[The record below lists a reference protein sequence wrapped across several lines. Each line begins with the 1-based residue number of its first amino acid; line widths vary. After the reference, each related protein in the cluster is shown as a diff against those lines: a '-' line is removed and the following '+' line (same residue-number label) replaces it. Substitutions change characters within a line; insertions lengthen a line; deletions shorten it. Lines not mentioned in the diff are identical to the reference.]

1 MTVGRVDGT
10 TDVGIAEIVAT
21 VVIGVIGEE
30 TVEAIAVATG
40 AADDLNGVHT
50 ADRIAGIIAGTH
62 RSGVRNS
69 FPKC

>member
-21 VVIGVIGEE
+21 VVIGEE